1 MNFNR
6 AVIKVSSALIAPDNK
21 GCSGKYLLAIARF
34 ITECQLAGKEI
45 ILVSGLKRDWLNER

>member
-6 AVIKVSSALIAPDNK
+6 AVIKVGSALISPENN

-34 ITECQLAGKEI
+34 ITECHQAGKEI
-45 ILVSGLKRDWLNER
+45 ILVSSGSGCWTKTY